1 MNFFPKAKVI
11 YCDNEPS
18 LKSHTITAM
27 LDNHFGVSIT
37 NAPPLHSVSNGQVE
51 RFHSTLLEL
60 ARCLKIDKGMS
71 DTVEIILLAT
81 TKYNKSIHSVI
92 DKRPVDAIQ
101 ECTDDTQE
109 RIAHKIKSAEDAQ
122 RSLSLN
128 FSFFIITT
136 YYQPFGKLP
145 FNRH

>member
-18 LKSHTITAM
+18 LKSNTITAM